1 MKISAVDYLI
11 EYIDSEDEDKWL
23 QSVVSCYLNS
33 NEDISD
39 LEIQNLTNDLL
50 TNNIRECPLDIS
62 NPISNTSELIEIKK
76 LVHESGVNAL
86 AENQEIVFNNQVTV
100 LYGLNGSG
108 KSSYFRIL
116 QAMLGNIKSSDII
129 PNIYLNTAQNISV
142 NLEYKIN
149 QKLQHVNWCNNG
161 EISDLKSIKVFDSKY
176 SRKFLEK
183 RESDERVLFPYKL
196 YMFSEISDYI
206 DQIKKVAIEQL
217 DSRIENNVPPKRDD
231 FIEEEKNRFER
242 EMTVED
248 KEHFCSVAMHFD
260 DKKEEEIIRI
270 EAEIQSLMQTNYTDK
285 LKLLESKKEKYEEVQ
300 KRVENTLFLW
310 LNKSVEYHKQIAL
323 YKQYKKESEENRKL
337 TNILSNLPGIESSEW
352 KEFIKKGLLI
362 SKSSE
367 ELNNTCPYCYR
378 EYDERSFSIVEAY
391 LAFIQDETEVELSKC
406 ESKIRE
412 ILNKAKYMQIKKEE
426 YIIED
431 NEDFQLHISSLFD
444 LVFNYLESL
453 KKMDDSINDIEP
465 INFDT
470 TFIISEFNNF
480 EKEYSSEKDKL
491 HKESSTRKEN
501 LDRLKEEKA
510 KLMSQK
516 SIHDQKDAI
525 IGFIDENIIISKLRQ
540 RVNAISSHKI
550 SNLSK
555 KAHKGLLS
563 DQLIEKFNDFLE
575 KLGIKGHQIELKNS
589 TSKGVQQTELI
600 MKSKINVKNI
610 LSEGEQKAV
619 SIALFLAEIF
629 VAKNNSPIILDD
641 PVNSLDH
648 KMMNCLSDILLQLNN
663 QVVIFTHNRMFL
675 DSISGSD
682 YGHLCKDFTSNGCN
696 KRKGKHI
703 FIYQIKSE
711 GISEKG
717 VITSKINDNAK
728 GYLSDA
734 KELLSQTPFDE
745 ELKVCALLR
754 NAIDHIIDEIVF
766 NDQIPRK
773 YSIKGV
779 AQSIQWDKLKNMASN
794 QEMID
799 DLKRIFGRVSS
810 GQLHVGQISSNNP
823 PDKQELL
830 QLYNELDSMVSSV

>member
-11 EYIDSEDEDKWL
+11 EYINSEGEDKWL
-23 QSVVSCYLNS
+23 QSVVSCYLNY

-39 LEIQNLTNDLL
+39 LEIQNLTDDLL
-50 TNNIRECPLDIS
+50 TNNIREYLLDTF

-129 PNIYLNTAQNISV
+129 PNIYLNAAKNISV
-142 NLEYKIN
+142 NLEYRIN
-149 QKLQHVNWCNNG
+149 QNLQRVNWCNNG
-161 EISDLKSIKVFDSKY
+161 EISDLKSIKVFNSKY

-183 RESDERVLFPYKL
+183 RESDEQVLFPYKL

-217 DSRIENNVPPKRDD
+217 DARKENNVPPKRDD
-231 FIEEEKNRFER
+231 FLEEEKNRFER
-242 EMTVED
+242 EMTVVD

-270 EAEIQSLMQTNYTDK
+270 EAEIQSLMQTNYSDK
-285 LKLLESKKEKYEEVQ
+285 LQLLESKKEKYEEVQ

-310 LNKSVEYHKQIAL
+310 LNKSVEYHNQIAL

-337 TNILSNLPGIESSEW
+337 TNILSNLPGVESSEW

-362 SKSSE
+362 SESSE

-412 ILNKAKYMQIKKEE
+412 ILNKANYMQIIKEE

-431 NEDFQLHISSLFD
+431 NEDLQLHISSLFD

-453 KKMDDSINDIEP
+453 KEMDDSINDIEP
-465 INFDT
+465 INFDA

-491 HKESSTRKEN
+491 LKESSTRKEN
-501 LDRLKEEKA
+501 LEKLKEEKA

-525 IGFIDENIIISKLRQ
+525 IDFIDENIIVSKLRQ
-540 RVNAISSHKI
+540 RVKAISSHKI

-555 KAHKGLLS
+555 KAHEGLLS

-575 KLGIKGHQIELKNS
+575 KLGINGHQIELKNS
-589 TSKGVQQTELI
+589 TSKGVQQTELV
-600 MKSKINVKNI
+600 MKSKTNVTNI

-629 VAKNNSPIILDD
+629 VAKNKSPIILDD

-648 KMMNCLSDILLQLNN
+648 KMMNCLSDILLQLDN

-696 KRKGKHI
+696 KTKGKHI

-734 KELLSQTPFDE
+734 EELLSQTPFDE

-754 NAIDHIIDEIVF
+754 NAIDQIIDEIVF
-766 NDQIPRK
+766 NNQTPRK

-779 AQSIQWDKLKNMASN
+779 AQSIQWDELKNMASN
-794 QEMID
+794 HGMID

-810 GQLHVGQISSNNP
+810 GQLHVGQVSSNNP

-830 QLYNELDSMVSSV
+830 QLHNELASMVS

>member
-11 EYIDSEDEDKWL
+11 EYIDSEDEDKWI

-33 NEDISD
+33 NEDISG

-50 TNNIRECPLDIS
+50 TNNIREYPLDTF

-129 PNIYLNTAQNISV
+129 PNIYLNTVQNISV

-149 QKLQHVNWCNNG
+149 QKLQRVNWCNNG

-217 DSRIENNVPPKRDD
+217 DARTENNVPPKRDD

-270 EAEIQSLMQTNYTDK
+270 EAEIQSLMQTNYSDK
-285 LKLLESKKEKYEEVQ
+285 LQLLESKKEKYEKVQ

-337 TNILSNLPGIESSEW
+337 TNILSNLPGVESSEW

-362 SKSSE
+362 SESSE

-378 EYDERSFSIVEAY
+378 EYDERSISIVEAY
-391 LAFIQDETEVELSKC
+391 LAFIRDETEVELSKC
-406 ESKIRE
+406 ELKIRE

-431 NEDFQLHISSLFD
+431 NEDLQLHISSLFD

-470 TFIISEFNNF
+470 TFIISEFNKF
-480 EKEYSSEKDKL
+480 EQKYSSEKNKL
-491 HKESSTRKEN
+491 QKESSTRKEN
-501 LDRLKEEKA
+501 LEKLKEEKA

-516 SIHDQKDAI
+516 SIHD
-525 IGFIDENIIISKLRQ
+525 
-540 RVNAISSHKI
+540 
-550 SNLSK
+550 
-555 KAHKGLLS
+555 
-563 DQLIEKFNDFLE
+563 
-575 KLGIKGHQIELKNS
+575 
-589 TSKGVQQTELI
+589 
-600 MKSKINVKNI
+600 
-610 LSEGEQKAV
+610 
-619 SIALFLAEIF
+619 
-629 VAKNNSPIILDD
+629 
-641 PVNSLDH
+641 
-648 KMMNCLSDILLQLNN
+648 
-663 QVVIFTHNRMFL
+663 
-675 DSISGSD
+675 
-682 YGHLCKDFTSNGCN
+682 
-696 KRKGKHI
+696 
-703 FIYQIKSE
+703 
-711 GISEKG
+711 
-717 VITSKINDNAK
+717 
-728 GYLSDA
+728 
-734 KELLSQTPFDE
+734 
-745 ELKVCALLR
+745 
-754 NAIDHIIDEIVF
+754 
-766 NDQIPRK
+766 
-773 YSIKGV
+773 
-779 AQSIQWDKLKNMASN
+779 
-794 QEMID
+794 
-799 DLKRIFGRVSS
+799 
-810 GQLHVGQISSNNP
+810 
-823 PDKQELL
+823 
-830 QLYNELDSMVSSV
+830 

>member
-11 EYIDSEDEDKWL
+11 EYINSEDEDKWI

-33 NEDISD
+33 NEDISN
-39 LEIQNLTNDLL
+39 LEIQNLTDDLL
-50 TNNIRECPLDIS
+50 TNNIREYPLDTF
-62 NPISNTSELIEIKK
+62 NHISNTSELIEIKK

-206 DQIKKVAIEQL
+206 DQIKKVTIEQL
-217 DSRIENNVPPKRDD
+217 DARIENNVAPKRDD

-270 EAEIQSLMQTNYTDK
+270 EDEIQSLMQTNYSDK
-285 LKLLESKKEKYEEVQ
+285 LQLLESKKEKYEEVQ

-310 LNKSVEYHKQIAL
+310 LNKSVEYHKQIVL
-323 YKQYKKESEENRKL
+323 YKQCKKESEGNRKL
-337 TNILSNLPGIESSEW
+337 TNILSNLPGVESSEW

-362 SKSSE
+362 SESSE

-378 EYDERSFSIVEAY
+378 EYDERSISIVEAY
-391 LAFIQDETEVELSKC
+391 LAFIRDETEVELSKC

-431 NEDFQLHISSLFD
+431 NENLQLHISSLFD

-453 KKMDDSINDIEP
+453 KKMDDSINDVEP

-480 EKEYSSEKDKL
+480 EKEYSSDKDKL
-491 HKESSTRKEN
+491 HKESSARKEN
-501 LDRLKEEKA
+501 LEKLKEEKA

-525 IGFIDENIIISKLRQ
+525 IGFIDENIVISKLRQ
-540 RVNAISSHKI
+540 RLKAISSHKI

-555 KAHKGLLS
+555 KAHEDLLS
-563 DQLIEKFNDFLE
+563 DQLIEKFNDFLQ
-575 KLGIKGHQIELKNS
+575 KLGIKEHQIELKNS
-589 TSKGVQQTELI
+589 TSKGVQQTELV
-600 MKSKINVKNI
+600 MKSKTNVTNI

-629 VAKNNSPIILDD
+629 VAKNKSPIILDD

-648 KMMNCLSDILLQLNN
+648 RMMNCLSDILLQLDN

-675 DSISGSD
+675 DSIAGSD
-682 YGHLCKDFTSNGCN
+682 YGHLCKNFTSNGCN
-696 KRKGKHI
+696 KTKGKHI
-703 FIYQIKSE
+703 FTYQIKSE

-728 GYLSDA
+728 GYLRDA
-734 KELLSQTPFDE
+734 EELLSKSPFDE

-754 NAIDHIIDEIVF
+754 NAIDHIVDEIVF
-766 NDQIPRK
+766 NNQIPRK

-779 AQSIQWDKLKNMASN
+779 AQSIQWDELKNMASN

-810 GQLHVGQISSNNP
+810 GQLHVGQVSSNNP

-830 QLYNELDSMVSSV
+830 QLYNELDSMVS

>member
-1 MKISAVDYLI
+1 M
-11 EYIDSEDEDKWL
+11 
-23 QSVVSCYLNS
+23 
-33 NEDISD
+33 
-39 LEIQNLTNDLL
+39 
-50 TNNIRECPLDIS
+50 
-62 NPISNTSELIEIKK
+62 
-76 LVHESGVNAL
+76 
-86 AENQEIVFNNQVTV
+86 
-100 LYGLNGSG
+100 
-108 KSSYFRIL
+108 
-116 QAMLGNIKSSDII
+116 
-129 PNIYLNTAQNISV
+129 
-142 NLEYKIN
+142 
-149 QKLQHVNWCNNG
+149 
-161 EISDLKSIKVFDSKY
+161 
-176 SRKFLEK
+176 
-183 RESDERVLFPYKL
+183 
-196 YMFSEISDYI
+196 
-206 DQIKKVAIEQL
+206 
-217 DSRIENNVPPKRDD
+217 
-231 FIEEEKNRFER
+231 
-242 EMTVED
+242 
-248 KEHFCSVAMHFD
+248 
-260 DKKEEEIIRI
+260 
-270 EAEIQSLMQTNYTDK
+270 
-285 LKLLESKKEKYEEVQ
+285 
-300 KRVENTLFLW
+300 FLW
-310 LNKSVEYHKQIAL
+310 LNKSVEYHNQIAL

-337 TNILSNLPGIESSEW
+337 TNILSNLPGVESSEW

-362 SKSSE
+362 SESSE

-412 ILNKAKYMQIKKEE
+412 ILNKANYMQIIKEE

-431 NEDFQLHISSLFD
+431 NEDLQLHISSLFD

-453 KKMDDSINDIEP
+453 KEMDDSINDIEP
-465 INFDT
+465 INFDA

-491 HKESSTRKEN
+491 LKESSTRKEN
-501 LDRLKEEKA
+501 LEKLKEEKA

-525 IGFIDENIIISKLRQ
+525 IDFIDENIIVSKLRQ
-540 RVNAISSHKI
+540 RVKAISSHKI

-555 KAHKGLLS
+555 KAHEGLLS

-575 KLGIKGHQIELKNS
+575 KLGINGHQIELKNS
-589 TSKGVQQTELI
+589 TSKGVQQTELV
-600 MKSKINVKNI
+600 MKSKTNVTNI

-629 VAKNNSPIILDD
+629 VAKNKSPIILDD

-648 KMMNCLSDILLQLNN
+648 KMMNCLSDILLQLDN

-696 KRKGKHI
+696 KTKGKHI

-734 KELLSQTPFDE
+734 EELLSQTPFDE

-754 NAIDHIIDEIVF
+754 NAIDQIIDEIVF
-766 NDQIPRK
+766 NNQTPRK

-779 AQSIQWDKLKNMASN
+779 AQSIQWDELKNMASN
-794 QEMID
+794 HGMID

-810 GQLHVGQISSNNP
+810 GQLHVGQVSSNNP

-830 QLYNELDSMVSSV
+830 QLHNELASMVS

>member
-1 MKISAVDYLI
+1 MKISAADYLI
-11 EYIDSEDEDKWL
+11 EYINSEDEDKWL

-50 TNNIRECPLDIS
+50 KNNIREYPLDTF
-62 NPISNTSELIEIKK
+62 NPISKTSELIEIKK

-142 NLEYKIN
+142 NLEYSIN
-149 QKLQHVNWCNNG
+149 QNLQRVNWCNNG

-206 DQIKKVAIEQL
+206 DQIKKVATEQL
-217 DSRIENNVPPKRDD
+217 DARTKNNVPPKRDD
-231 FIEEEKNRFER
+231 FIEEEKNRFGR

-270 EAEIQSLMQTNYTDK
+270 EAEIQSLMQTNYFDK
-285 LKLLESKKEKYEEVQ
+285 LQLLESRKEKYEEVQ

-337 TNILSNLPGIESSEW
+337 TNILSNLPGVESSEW

-362 SKSSE
+362 SESSE

-378 EYDERSFSIVEAY
+378 EYDERSFSIVGAY

-412 ILNKAKYMQIKKEE
+412 ILNKANYMQIIKEE

-431 NEDFQLHISSLFD
+431 NENLQLHISSLFD

-453 KKMDDSINDIEP
+453 KEMDDSINDIEP
-465 INFDT
+465 INFDSA
-470 TFIISEFNNF
+470 FIISEFNNF

-491 HKESSTRKEN
+491 LKESSTRKEN
-501 LDRLKEEKA
+501 LEKLKEEKA

-540 RVNAISSHKI
+540 RVKAISSHKI

-555 KAHKGLLS
+555 KAHEGLLS

-575 KLGIKGHQIELKNS
+575 KLGINGHQIELKNS
-589 TSKGVQQTELI
+589 TSKGVQQTELV
-600 MKSKINVKNI
+600 MKLKTNVTNI

-629 VAKNNSPIILDD
+629 VAKNKSPIILDD

-648 KMMNCLSDILLQLNN
+648 KMMNCLSDILLQLDN

-682 YGHLCKDFTSNGCN
+682 YGHLCKNFTSNGCN
-696 KRKGKHI
+696 RTKGKHI

-717 VITSKINDNAK
+717 VIISKINDNAK
-728 GYLSDA
+728 GYLNDA

-754 NAIDHIIDEIVF
+754 NAIDQIIDEIVF
-766 NDQIPRK
+766 NNQTPRK

-779 AQSIQWDKLKNMASN
+779 AQSIQWDELKNMASN
-794 QEMID
+794 HEMID

-810 GQLHVGQISSNNP
+810 GQLHVGQVSSNNP

-830 QLYNELDSMVSSV
+830 RLHKELASMVS

>member
-11 EYIDSEDEDKWL
+11 EYINSEDEDKWL
-23 QSVVSCYLNS
+23 QSVVSCYLNA

-50 TNNIRECPLDIS
+50 TNNIREYPLDTF
-62 NPISNTSELIEIKK
+62 NPISNTSEIIEIKK

-129 PNIYLNTAQNISV
+129 PNIYLNIAQNISV
-142 NLEYKIN
+142 NLEYSIN
-149 QKLQHVNWCNNG
+149 QNLQRVNWCNNG
-161 EISDLKSIKVFDSKY
+161 EISALKSIKVFDSKY

-217 DSRIENNVPPKRDD
+217 DARIENNVPPKRDD
-231 FIEEEKNRFER
+231 FIEEEKNIFER

-270 EAEIQSLMQTNYTDK
+270 EAEIQSLMQTNYSDK
-285 LKLLESKKEKYEEVQ
+285 LQLLESKKEKYEEVQ

-337 TNILSNLPGIESSEW
+337 TNILSNLPGVESSEW

-362 SKSSE
+362 SESSE

-412 ILNKAKYMQIKKEE
+412 FLNKANYMQIIKEE

-431 NEDFQLHISSLFD
+431 NEDLQLHISSLFD

-465 INFDT
+465 INFDA

-491 HKESSTRKEN
+491 LKESSTRKEN
-501 LDRLKEEKA
+501 LEKLKEEKA

-525 IGFIDENIIISKLRQ
+525 IDFIDENIIVSKLRQ
-540 RVNAISSHKI
+540 RVKAISSHKI

-555 KAHKGLLS
+555 KAHEGLLS

-575 KLGIKGHQIELKNS
+575 KLGINGHQIELKNS
-589 TSKGVQQTELI
+589 TSKGVQQTELV
-600 MKSKINVKNI
+600 MKSKTNVTNI

-629 VAKNNSPIILDD
+629 VAKNKSPIILDD

-648 KMMNCLSDILLQLNN
+648 KMMNCLSDILLQLDN

-696 KRKGKHI
+696 KTKGKHI

-717 VITSKINDNAK
+717 VITSKIKDNAK

-754 NAIDHIIDEIVF
+754 NAIDQIIDEIVF
-766 NDQIPRK
+766 NNQTPRK

-779 AQSIQWDKLKNMASN
+779 AQSIQWDELKNMASN
-794 QEMID
+794 HEMID

-810 GQLHVGQISSNNP
+810 GQLHVGQVSSNNP

-830 QLYNELDSMVSSV
+830 QLYNELANMVS

>member
-11 EYIDSEDEDKWL
+11 EYINSEDEDKWL

-50 TNNIRECPLDIS
+50 TNNIRKYPLDTF
-62 NPISNTSELIEIKK
+62 NPISNTSDLIKINK

-142 NLEYKIN
+142 NLEYRIN
-149 QKLQHVNWCNNG
+149 QNVQRVNWCNNG

-206 DQIKKVAIEQL
+206 DQIKKFAIEQL
-217 DSRIENNVPPKRDD
+217 DARTENNLPPKKDD
-231 FIEEEKNRFER
+231 FIEEEKNRFEK

-248 KEHFCSVAMHFD
+248 KEHFCSVAMNFD
-260 DKKEEEIIRI
+260 NKKEEEIIRI
-270 EAEIQSLMQTNYTDK
+270 EDEIQSLMQTNYSDK
-285 LKLLESKKEKYEEVQ
+285 LQLLESKKEKYEEVK
-300 KRVENTLFLW
+300 KRIENTLFLW
-310 LNKSVEYHKQIAL
+310 INKSVEYHKQIAL
-323 YKQYKKESEENRKL
+323 YKKYKKESEENRKL
-337 TNILSNLPGIESSEW
+337 TNILSNLPGVESSEW

-362 SKSSE
+362 SESSE

-378 EYDERSFSIVEAY
+378 KYDERSFSIVEAY

-412 ILNKAKYMQIKKEE
+412 ILNKAKYMQIIKEE
-426 YIIED
+426 YILED
-431 NEDFQLHISSLFD
+431 NEDLQLHISSLFD

-453 KKMDDSINDIEP
+453 KEMDDSINDIEP
-465 INFDT
+465 INFDAK
-470 TFIISEFNNF
+470 FISSKFDNF
-480 EKEYSSEKDKL
+480 EKEYISEKEKL
-491 HKESSTRKEN
+491 LKESSTRKEN
-501 LDRLKEEKA
+501 LEKLEEKKA

-555 KAHKGLLS
+555 KAHEDLLS
-563 DQLIEKFNDFLE
+563 DQLIGKFNIFLE
-575 KLGIKGHQIELKNS
+575 KFGINEHQIELKNS
-589 TSKGVQQTELI
+589 TSKGVQQTELV
-600 MKSKINVKNI
+600 MKSKTNVTNI

-629 VAKNNSPIILDD
+629 VAKNKSPIILDD

-648 KMMNCLSDILLQLNN
+648 KMMSCLSDILLQLDN

-682 YGHLCKDFTSNGCN
+682 YGHLCKNFTFNGCN
-696 KRKGKHI
+696 NTKGKHV

-754 NAIDHIIDEIVF
+754 NAIDQIIDEIVF
-766 NDQIPRK
+766 NNQTPRK

-779 AQSIQWDKLKNMASN
+779 AQSIQWEELKNMASN
-794 QEMID
+794 HEMID
-799 DLKRIFGRVSS
+799 DLKRIFARVSS
-810 GQLHVGQISSNNP
+810 GQLHVGQVSSNNP

-830 QLYNELDSMVSSV
+830 QLHNELASMVS

>member
-11 EYIDSEDEDKWL
+11 EYINSEDEDKWL
-23 QSVVSCYLNS
+23 QSVVSCYLNA

-50 TNNIRECPLDIS
+50 TNNIREYPLDTF
-62 NPISNTSELIEIKK
+62 NPISNTSEIIEIKK

-129 PNIYLNTAQNISV
+129 PNIYLNIAQNISV
-142 NLEYKIN
+142 NLEYSIN
-149 QKLQHVNWCNNG
+149 QNLQRVNWCNNG
-161 EISDLKSIKVFDSKY
+161 EISALKSIKVFDSKY

-206 DQIKKVAIEQL
+206 DQIKKFAIEQL
-217 DSRIENNVPPKRDD
+217 DARIENNVPPKRDD
-231 FIEEEKNRFER
+231 FIEEEKNIFER

-270 EAEIQSLMQTNYTDK
+270 EAEIQSLMQTNYSDK
-285 LKLLESKKEKYEEVQ
+285 LQLLESKKEKYEEVQ

-337 TNILSNLPGIESSEW
+337 TNILSNLPGVESSEW

-362 SKSSE
+362 SESSE

-412 ILNKAKYMQIKKEE
+412 FLNKANYMQIIKEE

-431 NEDFQLHISSLFD
+431 NEDLQLHISSLFD

-465 INFDT
+465 INFDA

-491 HKESSTRKEN
+491 LKESSTRKEN
-501 LDRLKEEKA
+501 LEKLKEEKA

-525 IGFIDENIIISKLRQ
+525 IDFIDENIIVSKLRQ
-540 RVNAISSHKI
+540 RVKAISSHKI

-555 KAHKGLLS
+555 KAHEGLLS

-575 KLGIKGHQIELKNS
+575 KLGINGHQIELKNS
-589 TSKGVQQTELI
+589 TSKGVQQTELV
-600 MKSKINVKNI
+600 MKSKTNVTNI

-629 VAKNNSPIILDD
+629 VAKNKSPIILDD

-648 KMMNCLSDILLQLNN
+648 KMMNCLSDILLQLDN

-696 KRKGKHI
+696 KTKGKHI

-717 VITSKINDNAK
+717 VITSKIKDNAK

-754 NAIDHIIDEIVF
+754 NAIDQIIDEIVF
-766 NDQIPRK
+766 NNQTPRK

-779 AQSIQWDKLKNMASN
+779 AQSIQWDELKNMASN
-794 QEMID
+794 HEMID

-810 GQLHVGQISSNNP
+810 GQLHVGQVSSNNP

-830 QLYNELDSMVSSV
+830 QLYNELANMVS

>member
-11 EYIDSEDEDKWL
+11 EYINSEDEDKWL
-23 QSVVSCYLNS
+23 QSVVSCYLNA

-50 TNNIRECPLDIS
+50 TNNIREYPLDTF
-62 NPISNTSELIEIKK
+62 NPISNTSEIIEIKK

-129 PNIYLNTAQNISV
+129 PNIYLNIAQNISV
-142 NLEYKIN
+142 NLEYSIN
-149 QKLQHVNWCNNG
+149 QNLQRVNWCNNG
-161 EISDLKSIKVFDSKY
+161 EISALKSIKVFDSKY

-206 DQIKKVAIEQL
+206 DQIKKFAIEQL
-217 DSRIENNVPPKRDD
+217 DARIENNVPPKRDD
-231 FIEEEKNRFER
+231 FIEEEKNIFER

-270 EAEIQSLMQTNYTDK
+270 EAEIQSLMQTNYSDK
-285 LKLLESKKEKYEEVQ
+285 LQLLESKKEKYEEVQ

-337 TNILSNLPGIESSEW
+337 TNILSNLPGVESSEW

-362 SKSSE
+362 SESSE

-412 ILNKAKYMQIKKEE
+412 FLNKANYMQIIKEE

-431 NEDFQLHISSLFD
+431 NEDLQLHISSLFD

-465 INFDT
+465 INFDA

-491 HKESSTRKEN
+491 LKESSTRKEN
-501 LDRLKEEKA
+501 LEKLKEEKA

-525 IGFIDENIIISKLRQ
+525 IDFIDENIIVSKLRQ
-540 RVNAISSHKI
+540 RVKAISSHKI

-555 KAHKGLLS
+555 KAHEGLLS

-575 KLGIKGHQIELKNS
+575 KLGINGHQIELKNS
-589 TSKGVQQTELI
+589 TSKGVQQTELV
-600 MKSKINVKNI
+600 MKSKTNVTNI
-610 LSEGEQKAV
+610 LSEGGTKSCIN
-619 SIALFLAEIF
+619 SIIF
-629 VAKNNSPIILDD
+629 S
-641 PVNSLDH
+641 
-648 KMMNCLSDILLQLNN
+648 
-663 QVVIFTHNRMFL
+663 
-675 DSISGSD
+675 
-682 YGHLCKDFTSNGCN
+682 
-696 KRKGKHI
+696 
-703 FIYQIKSE
+703 
-711 GISEKG
+711 
-717 VITSKINDNAK
+717 
-728 GYLSDA
+728 
-734 KELLSQTPFDE
+734 
-745 ELKVCALLR
+745 R
-754 NAIDHIIDEIVF
+754 NIC
-766 NDQIPRK
+766 R
-773 YSIKGV
+773 
-779 AQSIQWDKLKNMASN
+779 
-794 QEMID
+794 
-799 DLKRIFGRVSS
+799 
-810 GQLHVGQISSNNP
+810 
-823 PDKQELL
+823 
-830 QLYNELDSMVSSV
+830 